1 MATSFFVCYNVG
13 NISNKE
19 SEQMGK
25 IFYLMGKSGSGKDTV
40 YKYIKE
46 RMPELGNIVIY
57 TTRPIRS
64 DEVDGV
70 AYHFSDDEQLKKF
83 QEDGK
88 VIELREYNTIHG
100 IWKYFT
106 VDDGQF
112 DTDDHLLAIGTL
124 ESYVQMR
131 NYFGEE
137 KMVPL
142 YIEVE
147 DGLRLERALKRE
159 RKQSSPKFEEMC
171 RRFLADAKDFSEGN
185 LKEAG
190 IVVRYSN
197 VELED
202 CITEIMLGIKENL

>member
-1 MATSFFVCYNVG
+1 MS
-13 NISNKE
+13 
-19 SEQMGK
+19 K
-25 IFYLMGKSGSGKDTV
+25 IFYLMGKSGSGKDTI
-40 YKYIKE
+40 YKYVKE
-46 RMPELGNIVIY
+46 QIPELKNIVIY

-70 AYHFSDDEQLKKF
+70 AYHFSDDEKLQKF

-88 VIELREYNTIHG
+88 VIELREYNTVHG

-112 DTDDHLLAIGTL
+112 GTQENLLAIGTL
-124 ESYVQMR
+124 ESYVKMR
-131 NYFGEE
+131 EYFGET

-159 RKQSSPKFEEMC
+159 RKQEFPKYEEMC
-171 RRFLADAKDFSEGN
+171 RRFLADAKDFSEEN
-185 LKEAG
+185 LELAG
-190 IVVRYSN
+190 IEKKYQNN
-197 VELED
+197 VLED
-202 CITEIMLGIKENL
+202 CVNEIVLGIRKEM